1 MTDDQAKKPEEAN
14 PYGDM
19 LEMPHH
25 VSTQYAK
32 MSLEMRAAQF
42 APFAALNGY
51 EEAIQEAIRSHQ
63 SAQEEENV

>member
-1 MTDDQAKKPEEAN
+1 MTDDQAKQPEETN
-14 PYGDM
+14 SYEDM
-19 LEMPHH
+19 LEMPRH

-51 EEAIQEAIRSHQ
+51 EEAIQEAIRNHQ
-63 SAQEEENV
+63 AAQEEGNA